1 MRNIYCAECAT
12 KLIKSHPEDVAAGM
26 GRRRVWITLERS
38 GLVCDLCCTALEVGH
53 EVQCDTMWSNGRDAS
68 SWSSTQKQLRSFKK
82 GDQKWTAQYFNL
94 REQIEVLE
102 CDIGAV

>member
-38 GLVCDLCCTALEVGH
+38 GLVCDLCCTALDRPSDHG
-53 EVQCDTMWSNGRDAS
+53 
-68 SWSSTQKQLRSFKK
+68 SF
-82 GDQKWTAQYFNL
+82 GEFDQTSMNAGLARNSDGGTFM
-94 REQIEVLE
+94 E
-102 CDIGAV
+102 G